1 MLTRLA
7 VICAAAFALTW
18 FSPTAKAGDAAKAKR
33 ELMSAKDS
41 AESERWDDFDEK
53 MKKAAA
59 DMEGLSDSDKAP
71 LLTEITAIKAIVTK
85 SVEEDVTKRL
95 DKASKAEGG
104 MAKLDLDRA
113 GMRLDSDEAKGYA
126 DKAVIDKLR
135 ARLAS
140 MKGGS

>member
-1 MLTRLA
+1 MFTRLA

-18 FSPTAKAGDAAKAKR
+18 FPPTAKAGNAANAKR
-33 ELMSAKDS
+33 DLMFAKDA
-41 AESERWDDFDEK
+41 AESERWDNFDGN

-85 SVEEDVTKRL
+85 SVEEEVTKRRE
-95 DKASKAEGG
+95 KASKAEGG

-113 GMRLDSDEAKGYA
+113 
-126 DKAVIDKLR
+126 
-135 ARLAS
+135 
-140 MKGGS
+140 